1 MALQRYQWVR
11 MSVLSSLLV
20 SLKWLAPPTLKA
32 LLSNLT
38 MAYLWYAESIL
49 MPFSQD
55 AMIFIMVIVMLFDD
69 WMLEP
74 ALK

>member
-1 MALQRYQWVR
+1 MTRPFAG
-11 MSVLSSLLV
+11 
-20 SLKWLAPPTLKA
+20 
-32 LLSNLT
+32 
-38 MAYLWYAESIL
+38 SIL